1 MGSLINFCSH
11 IEGGDAFVVRH
22 HQRIDFHVHEV
33 EVSEK
38 LHKCDDETGKI
49 FLSTLRNM
57 CQQNFR
63 NRINSWLLTD
73 SKRKTNAF
81 RVDVAYIYPAFMIKQ
96 NLVVVAKA
104 L

>member
-1 MGSLINFCSH
+1 MY
-11 IEGGDAFVVRH
+11 
-22 HQRIDFHVHEV
+22 
-33 EVSEK
+33 
-38 LHKCDDETGKI
+38 
-49 FLSTLRNM
+49 
-57 CQQNFR
+57 QQNFR

-73 SKRKTNAF
+73 SKRKTDAF